1 MKIFDLLNEILE
13 ELDRSTKQRFGA
25 RRTIDT
31 EFIIDI
37 LQQIRQALPDEIV
50 EAQKIIESRQR
61 LMLQAHERA
70 DDIVTE
76 AEEQVRDSVETHRVT
91 KLAREK
97 SEQLL
102 QEARR
107 EAFEIRVA
115 ANDYAIEVL
124 DDVSGYL
131 SEYRAIIKENKTNF
145 VNRMHRESEDL

>member
-37 LQQIRQALPDEIV
+37 LQQIRQALPEEIV
-50 EAQKIIESRQR
+50 EAQKIVESRQR

-76 AEEQVRDSVETHRVT
+76 AEEHAKDSLESHRVT
-91 KLAREK
+91 RMAHEK
-97 SEQLL
+97 SDQLL

-107 EAFEIRVA
+107 QAYEIRVA

-145 VNRMHRESEDL
+145 VNRMHRESEEL

>member
-1 MKIFDLLNEILE
+1 MNEILE

-31 EFIIDI
+31 EFVIDI
-37 LQQIRQALPDEIV
+37 LQQIRQALPEEIV
-50 EAQKIIESRQR
+50 EAQKIVEGRQR

-76 AEEQVRDSVETHRVT
+76 AEEQLKDSLDAHRVT
-91 KLAREK
+91 RLAHEK

-107 EAFEIRVA
+107 EAYEIRVA

-145 VNRMHRESEDL
+145 VNRMHRESEEI

>member
-25 RRTIDT
+25 RRSVDA
-31 EFIIDI
+31 EFLIDI
-37 LQQIRQALPDEIV
+37 LQQIRQALPNEIV
-50 EAQKIIESRQR
+50 EAQRIIESRQR
-61 LMLQAHERA
+61 LMMNAQERA

-76 AEEQVRDSVETHRVT
+76 AAEQAKDSLDAHRVT
-91 KLAREK
+91 QMAQER
-97 SEQLL
+97 SEQML

-131 SEYRAIIKENKTNF
+131 SEYRSIIKENKTNF
-145 VNRMHRESEDL
+145 VNRMHRESEEL